1 MLEDGRLLVI
11 NVYPDEDVQAWLDYL
26 PNYPAEW
33 VCGYDA
39 DQILNSGTHYWLRA
53 IPSLYLLDEEKRV
66 ILKDAPLN
74 LLIATLH
81 Q

>member
-1 MLEDGRLLVI
+1 MVVMLLFVI
-11 NVYPDEDVQAWLDYL
+11 TVVAG
-26 PNYPAEW
+26 AMIAV

-39 DQILNSGTHYWLRA
+39 DQILNSGTHYWLQA